1 MKPTGQVGVGVGC
14 HCAVL
19 GGRARDGHV
28 QMVIKMAGFVWS
40 LLLPEGN
47 SWGTKSNLLFILLYM
62 LNLSYLIRFQRNLR
76 VQMGDRKSVV

>member
-1 MKPTGQVGVGVGC
+1 MKPTGEVGVGC

-19 GGRARDGHV
+19 GGRARYGHV

-76 VQMGDRKSVV
+76 VQMGGP